1 MFESPGARVM
11 GIGVMAEISAG
22 SKQDE
27 GTRLCSRLL
36 VTGQLLQLAMA
47 RVHRLCGL
55 RYRPLQG
62 KCIFLVVA
70 NKSFSLIHVGAS
82 VIYFTFVPLF

>member
-1 MFESPGARVM
+1 
-11 GIGVMAEISAG
+11 MAEISAG
-22 SKQDE
+22 SNQDE
-27 GTRLCSRLL
+27 GMRLCSRLL

-55 RYRPLQG
+55 QYRPLQR

-70 NKSFSLIHVGAS
+70 NKAFSMFHVDAS
-82 VIYFTFVPLF
+82 VIYFTFIPLF